1 MKSPNI
7 VIRTAVLSCFI
18 LLMSGFVAYRTG
30 LFGHVLDSEV
40 ALLAYSSPQSEGEYA
55 ADSSKRS
62 SSDSTTKVVDS
73 LARNRSGRQS
83 STQRKMMYEVNMAA
97 SSKTI
102 TGHVGSIS
110 STIRDTQKIHTD
122 SQVQHTRQTPTDSQ
136 RTYPDIIGSSKSAV
150 GNPGI
155 VILGLKNLTKEK
167 DIIGVNEG
175 STDQDSIRNN
185 RSERVRTAPPTISS
199 SKSSAGVAI
208 NWLNKDTSKKDGVK
222 KDTAATQKKR

>member
-73 LARNRSGRQS
+73 LSRNKSDKQS
-83 STQRKMMYEVNMAA
+83 SSQKKMIHEVNMAA

-102 TGHVGSIS
+102 TGTVD
-110 STIRDTQKIHTD
+110 TITITQPTKMYTD
-122 SQVQHTRQTPTDSQ
+122 SQVQHTRQAPTDNQ
-136 RTYPDIIGSSKSAV
+136 RTYPEMMYSSKSAV
-150 GNPGI
+150 ADPGL
-155 VILGLKNLTKEK
+155 VILGLTNLTKEK
-167 DIIGVNEG
+167 DMIGVNED
-175 STDQDSIRNN
+175 STGHDSVRNN

-222 KDTAATQKKR
+222 KDTTATQKKR